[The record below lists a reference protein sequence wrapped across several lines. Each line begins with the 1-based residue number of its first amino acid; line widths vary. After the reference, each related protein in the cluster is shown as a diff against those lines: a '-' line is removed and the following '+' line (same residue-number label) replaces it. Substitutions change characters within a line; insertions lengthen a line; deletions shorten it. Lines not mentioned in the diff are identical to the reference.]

1 MIYIYYLVQNLNNVF
16 NNNINNNYFVIY
28 YLNIHILIYKINV
41 NSKFKKI

>member
-16 NNNINNNYFVIY
+16 NNNNNNYFVIY

-41 NSKFKKI
+41 TSKF